1 MSIWQMANTEQRESG
16 CSAYQDIFSNCLLNP
31 KRQKEHAL
39 QVLEWAVLSRR
50 ENFCLGLIEFLHS
63 TFCYRLWFF
72 GWSDSHLSSFFAFRV
87 CVKRI
92 SVQAFKVF
100 YQKKKPFKIGI
111 EMRGLISSGFTPGQ
125 DLAPVLAHRM
135 QSTERFPCAELWVIA
150 SRLERRFLSPTG
162 NVGLAALCLLGSG
175 SCLSFSFLEHK
186 IYGKEELSGFPRSF
200 FPSKTSPASFCS
212 NTSFPR
218 PLVFL
223 G

>member
-1 MSIWQMANTEQRESG
+1 MKWFTSVILFCFSCLHKENQCPSLQSI
-16 CSAYQDIFSNCLLNP
+16 LP
-31 KRQKEHAL
+31 
-39 QVLEWAVLSRR
+39 
-50 ENFCLGLIEFLHS
+50 
-63 TFCYRLWFF
+63 
-72 GWSDSHLSSFFAFRV
+72 
-87 CVKRI
+87 
-92 SVQAFKVF
+92 
-100 YQKKKPFKIGI
+100 KKKPFKIGI